1 MPSPRGDA
9 AQRRSRSAQPDQSLR
24 GLRGRIPPPRPRR
37 SREPCGAVARPRFT
51 VLDWL
56 HVGGTGVRTAGRYD
70 RALERLANA
79 QRLSGNNSKTIS
91 LRGYILA
98 RIGLTHEA
106 RAALEDLAITA
117 ATTYVPPYA
126 AALIHAGLG
135 DRKATFEW
143 LERAY
148 AVRDIHLVLLRI
160 DRSGIL
166 IVAILV

>member
-1 MPSPRGDA
+1 MRSESLDLDSQFWIGYMLA
-9 AQRRSRSAQPDQSLR
+9 AQAYERL
-24 GLRGRIPPPRPRR
+24 GK
-37 SREPCGAVARPRFT
+37 
-51 VLDWL
+51 
-56 HVGGTGVRTAGRYD
+56 YD

-79 QRLSGNNSKTIS
+79 RRLSGNNSKTIS
-91 LRGYILA
+91 LSGYILA
-98 RIGLTHEA
+98 RTGLTHEA

-160 DRSGIL
+160 DPKWDPYRSDPCLGSL
-166 IVAILV
+166 LARCGFTA